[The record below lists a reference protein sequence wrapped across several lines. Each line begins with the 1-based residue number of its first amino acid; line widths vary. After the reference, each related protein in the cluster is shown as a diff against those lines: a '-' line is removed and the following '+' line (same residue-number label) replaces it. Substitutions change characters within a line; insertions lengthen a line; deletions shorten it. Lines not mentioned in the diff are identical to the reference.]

1 MFGMRVSLG
10 ECVCVCLYLFAFL
23 YICVSVCWWHSFI
36 LPVYY
41 GGCYC
46 RPHYL
51 STLQMQIYILDSL
64 RGYVCGF
71 EFNVVCDHAI
81 LALVASPFSE
91 NDTRAIRMCND
102 ICLWMCAIHQ
112 EWKKKTNLYSYQF
125 PHKIFA
131 RNLCP
136 NVVWIKR
143 TSELRV
149 HPPNTHT
156 SHIFVVLYT
165 KHV

>member
-1 MFGMRVSLG
+1 MCVYL
-10 ECVCVCLYLFAFL
+10 CVCVDGTA
-23 YICVSVCWWHSFI
+23 SFWPCI
-36 LPVYY
+36 MAAVT
-41 GGCYC
+41 G

-102 ICLWMCAIHQ
+102 ICLWMCAIHH
-112 EWKKKTNLYSYQF
+112 E
-125 PHKIFA
+125 
-131 RNLCP
+131 
-136 NVVWIKR
+136 
-143 TSELRV
+143 
-149 HPPNTHT
+149 
-156 SHIFVVLYT
+156 
-165 KHV
+165 